1 MILVKIIEKTDN
13 YESELYLHPRKDSYG
28 NIYDYD
34 VFNSKYFWTE
44 DFDEIDG
51 LIDLC
56 KLETLEEW
64 QLQAEEMVYDDYNK
78 ILNDL
83 DKLGFEK
90 KILKKISKKLGKKEL
105 KLFKAIF

>member
-1 MILVKIIEKTDN
+1 LILVKIIEKTDN

-56 KLETLEEW
+56 KLETLEGCPWTGLKIE
-64 QLQAEEMVYDDYNK
+64 K
-78 ILNDL
+78 ILYN
-83 DKLGFEK
+83 
-90 KILKKISKKLGKKEL
+90 ISEMKTIFNKEL
-105 KLFKAIF
+105 EE